1 MEIRARKATSTR
13 NELGEGV
20 IWDDR
25 TDTLIW
31 VDIPA
36 GTILRGRLAGGGVEI
51 VSTIQLEGFA
61 GAVALAD
68 DGGLLA
74 AGTRSLVAISPEGDI
89 SYGPDLLAGIS
100 GVRLNDGSVDPQGR
114 FVVGSLAL
122 ESPGSRE
129 RLLRVSPDGGVEI
142 LRTGITLSNG
152 IGFSPD
158 GATIYH
164 VDTIIGTVCSH
175 SYGPGDFN
183 TDEPWQLVLDSFDS
197 VPDGLT
203 VDAEGSLWVAEW
215 EGGRV
220 RRYAATGEILATVT
234 VDAPRTTCPGFVGPG
249 LDTLAITSASAGLGV
264 PDTGRLGFPVSGRA
278 GSTGHGGTPVGRK
291 HTNPV
296 LGGAPF
302 AVNPAPH
309 AAV

>member
-1 MEIRARKATSTR
+1 MTIRARKATDTR

-25 TDTLIW
+25 TEELIW

-36 GTILRGRLAGGGVEI
+36 GTIYRGRLAEGGVET
-51 VSTIQLEGFA
+51 VSTIKVEGYV
-61 GAVALAD
+61 GAVATAE

-74 AGTRSLVAISPEGDI
+74 AGTRGLIAISPEGEI
-89 SYGPDLLAGIS
+89 SYGPDLLGDIS
-100 GVRLNDGSVDPQGR
+100 GVRWNDGSVDPQGR

-122 ESPGSRE
+122 DSPGSRE
-129 RLLRVSPDGGVEI
+129 RLIRVSPDGSVEV

-164 VDTIIGTVCSH
+164 VDSLAGTVCTH
-175 SYGPGDFN
+175 SYGPGGFD
-183 TDEPWQLVLDSFDS
+183 TDEPWRPVLDRFDG

-203 VDAEGSLWVAEW
+203 VDAEGALWVAEW

-220 RRYAATGEILATVT
+220 RRYGAAGEILSTIA

-249 LDTLAITSASAGLGV
+249 LETLAITTASAGPDDPTPDGSGFLFLADPGV
-264 PDTGRLGFPVSGRA
+264 RGMVPPRWG
-278 GSTGHGGTPVGRK
+278 GSTRTPSW
-291 HTNPV
+291 
-296 LGGAPF
+296 
-302 AVNPAPH
+302 
-309 AAV
+309 AARRSL

>member
-1 MEIRARKATSTR
+1 MTIRARQATTTR

-25 TDTLIW
+25 TDTVLW

-36 GTILRGRLAGGGVEI
+36 GTILRGRLAAGRVEI

-89 SYGPDLLAGIS
+89 SYGPDLLEGAA

-129 RLLRVSPDGGVEI
+129 RLLRVSPDGGVEV

-164 VDTIIGTVCSH
+164 VDSIIGTVCSH
-175 SYGPGDFN
+175 SYGPGDFD
-183 TDEPWQLVLDSFDS
+183 TDEPWQLVLDGFDS

-220 RRYAATGEILATVT
+220 RRYGAAGEVLASVT
-234 VDAPRTTCPGFVGPG
+234 LDAPRTTCPGFVGPG
-249 LDTLAITSASAGLGV
+249 LDTLAITSASAGPDAPAPDGSGFLFLADPGV
-264 PDTGRLGFPVSGRA
+264 RGMVASRWG
-278 GSTGHGGTPVGRK
+278 GSTRTPSW
-291 HTNPV
+291 
-296 LGGAPF
+296 
-302 AVNPAPH
+302 
-309 AAV
+309 AARRSP

>member
-1 MEIRARKATSTR
+1 MTIRARQATATR

-20 IWDDR
+20 MWDDR
-25 TDTLIW
+25 TETVLW

-36 GTILRGRLAGGGVEI
+36 GTIFRGRLAADGVDV

-61 GAVALAD
+61 AAVALAD

-89 SYGPDLLAGIS
+89 SYGPDLLDGIS

-122 ESPGSRE
+122 EFPGSRE

-175 SYGPGDFN
+175 SYGPGDFD

-215 EGGRV
+215 EGGRI
-220 RRYAATGEILATVT
+220 RRYGATGEVQATVT
-234 VDAPRTTCPGFVGPG
+234 VNAPRTTCPGFVGPD
-249 LDTLAITSASAGLGV
+249 LETLAITTASAGPDAPTPDGSGFLFLADPGV
-264 PDTGRLGFPVSGRA
+264 RGIVTPRWG
-278 GSTGHGGTPVGRK
+278 GSTRTPSW
-291 HTNPV
+291 
-296 LGGAPF
+296 
-302 AVNPAPH
+302 
-309 AAV
+309 AARRSP